1 MCYALEPLR
10 AAGIRLV
17 YYLNDIYA
25 LAKTKEE
32 MKFHSQTGLAETY
45 ARILGFTFNTKAM
58 KASVPQSKLTKLTT
72 RIKPLQEKALYF
84 CRWIARLRQDDI
96 NNTSNWQSTAI
107 YQISSERPDKE
118 PSSTAPELKEEETDL
133 SIDVKELK
141 IIEFALQLHAREFE
155 GALIK
160 IFSDNIMAL
169 NRSIKWQE
177 KAAVRMETT
186 IQVLQDDARNLGS
199 SKVRCLRNESEHIST
214 LALESEPRPTSRSD
228 QCMEQR
234 VEGNRP
240 IFAPILETST
250 KSTTKNEDRQ
260 RQESC
265 VDRTKLAKPVLVTD
279 GPKTKLSPANELQD
293 LQTMVLDCMA
303 IIRWYQAKKQNLK
316 SVSVEYS

>member
-17 YYLNDIYA
+17 YYLNDICA

-32 MKFHSQTGLAETY
+32 MKFHSQTGLQ
-45 ARILGFTFNTKAM
+45 N
-58 KASVPQSKLTKLTT
+58 
-72 RIKPLQEKALYF
+72 
-84 CRWIARLRQDDI
+84 DI

-118 PSSTAPELKEEETDL
+118 PSSTAPELGDDLFAITRKLEGDALVVTASSSPQWTANNIGVTSRHVETADYRKEEETDL
-133 SIDVKELK
+133 SINVKELK

-160 IFSDNIMAL
+160 IFSDSIMAL

-199 SKVRCLRNESEHIST
+199 SKVRCLRNESEHMST
-214 LALESEPRPTSRSD
+214 LVLESEPRPTSRSD

-240 IFAPILETST
+240 VFAPILETST
-250 KSTTKNEDRQ
+250 KTTTKNEDRQ

-265 VDRTKLAKPVLVTD
+265 VDRTKLTKPVLVTD